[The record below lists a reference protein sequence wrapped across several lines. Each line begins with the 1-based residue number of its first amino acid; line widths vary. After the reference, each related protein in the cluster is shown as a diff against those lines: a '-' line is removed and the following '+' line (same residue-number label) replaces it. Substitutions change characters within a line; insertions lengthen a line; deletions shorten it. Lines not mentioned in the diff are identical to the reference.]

1 MNDQDFS
8 DLGPALFGMGR
19 FPEDSSFVEADLDS
33 NPSSQFAKWLREAI
47 ERELLFPNSMTLA
60 TCTPDGK
67 PSARIVLLKGIDRRG
82 FIFYTNYESRKG
94 GELAANPHAALVF
107 LWAEMQRQV
116 RVTGTVSPVSSGESD
131 AYFKSRPRGSRLGA
145 WASRQSEV
153 IPRRADLEASVEELD
168 RVYEDRDIPRPPFWG
183 GYVLD
188 PVEIEF
194 WQGRADRLHDRFRYR
209 PATQGAW
216 AQGAWTVERLS
227 P

>member
-8 DLGPALFGMGR
+8 DLGPALSGMGR
-19 FPEDSSFVEADLDS
+19 GPEDSSFAEPDLDS
-33 NPSSQFAKWLREAI
+33 SPSSRFAKWLREAI
-47 ERELLFPNSMTLA
+47 ERDLPLPNSMTLA
-60 TCTPDGK
+60 TSTRDGR

-107 LWAEMQRQV
+107 LWSDMQRQV
-116 RVTGTVSPVSSGESD
+116 RVMGTVGRVSSDESD

-168 RVYEDRDIPRPPFWG
+168 RIYEGRDIPRPPFWG

-209 PATQGAW
+209 SATQGAW
-216 AQGAWTVERLS
+216 AQRAWTIERLS